1 MLFDVIGMEN
11 ANLSDKSG
19 QIWLWKKIIVIWNNT
34 PETMTKQQRCLE
46 KKKQVKVYR
55 KG

>member
-1 MLFDVIGMEN
+1 M
-11 ANLSDKSG
+11 DKYDYE
-19 QIWLWKKIIVIWNNT
+19 KKIIIVIWNNT